1 MRFYDYFFSY
11 KWDFFYGFIL
21 MFLQEI
27 QDSLMQKDDPADIIQ
42 LLKDYTFEFRVN
54 RCTEKG
60 KRDDHLDLIRK
71 FILVT
76 S

>member
-60 KRDDHLDLIRK
+60 KRDAQLDLIRN
-71 FILVT
+71 FVLIT

>member
-11 KWDFFYGFIL
+11 KWDFFYAFIL
-21 MFLQEI
+21 MFLKEI

-54 RCTEKG
+54 R
-60 KRDDHLDLIRK
+60 
-71 FILVT
+71 
-76 S
+76 

>member
-60 KRDDHLDLIRK
+60 KEVTSLDLIRN
-71 FILVT
+71 FVLFT